1 MIDVKVM
8 KEIAEKS
15 QEAVKYMTALHSME
29 KRNMKWDVG
38 DVVRVMQ
45 DYDDLCNEIK
55 KLVNEN

>member
-1 MIDVKVM
+1 MIDIKVM

-15 QEAVKYMTALHSME
+15 QRAVDYMTVLRSME

-38 DVVRVMQ
+38 GVMSAMQ
-45 DYDDLCNEIK
+45 DYDDLCKEIK